1 VTAVPGSALS
11 GNLVARWSALQLADP
26 ELASPF
32 FRPEFTQAVARVRD
46 GVFVAVVE
54 DGRVPVG
61 FLPFE
66 RARLGI
72 GKPVGRHLSDYQG
85 AVMQEGADWDPA
97 CVVRACRL
105 QAWDFDHLLASQR
118 EFIPFHVRGTASPQL
133 DLARGFEAY
142 CSDHRASGSR
152 AIPKTRAK
160 ERRLE
165 REHGALRFSAQ
176 SADVGALRELVRLKS
191 AQYRN
196 SGVRDVFAAP
206 WPVELLEALVATRS
220 PAFAGM
226 LSTLHADDRLVAAH
240 MGMRSRD
247 AWHHWFPAYDP
258 DFARYSPG
266 LILLL
271 HMAEA
276 AEGMG
281 LRLID
286 FGKGDEEW
294 KLAFMTGAVP
304 LARGSVVVSGALA
317 RGRRLAGRLK
327 SGLDRSPLGEHA
339 RRVRA
344 TLRRRAQ
351 GF

>member
-72 GKPVGRHLSDYQG
+72 GKPVGRQLSDYQG

-105 QAWDFDHLLASQR
+105 QAWDFDHLPASQR
-118 EFIPFHVRGTASPQL
+118 EFSPFHVRGTASPQL

-165 REHGALRFSAQ
+165 RDHGALRFSAQ

-206 WPVELLEALVATRS
+206 WPVELLEALDAPVRKKVAFVSCACSSGSAVCTCDGRSSSKVTATGIRPPRRRFATASRMS
-220 PAFAGM
+220 PA
-226 LSTLHADDRLVAAH
+226 ST
-240 MGMRSRD
+240 
-247 AWHHWFPAYDP
+247 
-258 DFARYSPG
+258 
-266 LILLL
+266 
-271 HMAEA
+271 
-276 AEGMG
+276 
-281 LRLID
+281 
-286 FGKGDEEW
+286 
-294 KLAFMTGAVP
+294 
-304 LARGSVVVSGALA
+304 
-317 RGRRLAGRLK
+317 GR
-327 SGLDRSPLGEHA
+327 
-339 RRVRA
+339 
-344 TLRRRAQ
+344 
-351 GF
+351 